1 MNVTIQ
7 NTLKNAI
14 QPLASSLKKPP
25 SKIKKSVSFLVESN
39 VYYDPPEDKSS
50 PTEKPTP
57 FMS

>member
-14 QPLASSLKKPP
+14 QPLSNSLKKPP

-39 VYYDPPEDKSS
+39 VYYDPPEDKTLPSEKTT
-50 PTEKPTP
+50 PTMP
-57 FMS
+57 